1 MKPNILIA
9 VAALLI
15 GGAGGYMMGTGDDKG
30 KGTESGQTGDRPSR
44 SPVNG
49 RSGGTTQSSVPAPSR
64 GGKSSGGLREILAEP
79 GQTNRIMSLLE
90 YYTEL
95 DPDQF
100 ESEVQK
106 LQGLPMSQRMLA
118 MNLLFSRW
126 AETDPKGAWERSQ
139 QMGFPEMFMARA
151 GAVSGWAASNP
162 EGLAQEYSK
171 DPNEFG
177 MGPGGRGRGDTAA
190 MIAGEWAK
198 QNPEAALKW
207 AQTLDEGETADA
219 ISGIFN
225 ELSQQDPQEA
235 LRMAATLND
244 NDRGDAYESIAA
256 SWAISD
262 YAAADRWINSLSEE
276 GGQSKAR
283 FAAIESLANASPSQ
297 AARETAKLP
306 ASEERDELV
315 AEVSREWARQ
325 DAPSAFE
332 WLTESGS
339 DGAVEEGIGR
349 VVGALAREDPER
361 VLEYIDSQ
369 SAGEVRDNA
378 VQGYVYGNREAPPAE
393 TIRLAETISGEESRQ
408 RAVTRVAYEW
418 AREDPR
424 PPCNISR
431 PPRPSV
437 RNHGR
442 ESLKWLNGPR
452 PGKRLAAAASG
463 VPVAGRIPG
472 RECDKFLP
480 LWQGLVRISM

>member
-30 KGTESGQTGDRPSR
+30 QGTESGQTGDRPSR
-44 SPVNG
+44 SPVTG
-49 RSGGTTQSSVPAPSR
+49 RSGGTSGSAVPAASR
-64 GGKSSGGLREILAEP
+64 GGRSSGGMREILAEP
-79 GQTNRIMSLLE
+79 GQTNRIMNLLE
-90 YYTEL
+90 YYSDL

-100 ESEVQK
+100 ESEIKK

-126 AETDPKGAWERSQ
+126 AETDPKGALEQSR

-162 EGLAQEYSK
+162 EGLAREYTSNP
-171 DPNEFG
+171 DDFR
-177 MGPGGRGRGDTAA
+177 MGPGGRGSGDTVS

-207 AQTLDEGETADA
+207 ARTLEGREAGEA

-225 ELSQQDPQEA
+225 EMAQQDPEAA
-235 LRMAATLND
+235 LRMATSLSGEE
-244 NDRGDAYESIAA
+244 RGDAYESIAE

-262 YAAADRWINSLSEE
+262 YAAADKWINSLSGEE
-276 GGQSKAR
+276 KSEAR
-283 FAAIESLANASPSQ
+283 FAAVESLANVSPAQ
-297 AARETAKLP
+297 AAQETNKLP
-306 ASEERDELV
+306 EGEERDDLV

-325 DAPSAFE
+325 DAPAAFD

-378 VQGYVYGNREAPPAE
+378 VQGYVYGSRDAPPAE

-418 AREDPR
+418 AREDPQATLQYLETTEAIGEESR
-424 PPCNISR
+424 ERISEMAER
-431 PPRPSV
+431 
-437 RNHGR
+437 
-442 ESLKWLNGPR
+442 
-452 PGKRLAAAASG
+452 AAAG
-463 VPVAGRIPG
+463 EEVGRGGFRGPG
-472 RECDKFLP
+472 R
-480 LWQGLVRISM
+480 R

>member
-15 GGAGGYMMGTGDDKG
+15 GGAGGLLIGGAGNDKA
-30 KGTESGQTGDRPSR
+30 KGTQSEQSGNLPARTS
-44 SPVNG
+44 VTG
-49 RSGGTTQSSVPAPSR
+49 RSGGTSESAAPAAPR

-90 YYTEL
+90 YYSDL

-100 ESEVQK
+100 ESEIKK

-126 AETDPKGAWERSQ
+126 AETDPKGALEQSR

-162 EGLAQEYSK
+162 EGLAREYTSNP
-171 DPNEFG
+171 DDFS
-177 MGPGGRGRGDTAA
+177 MGPGGRGSGDTVA

-207 AQTLDEGETADA
+207 ARTLEGREAGDA

-225 ELSQQDPQEA
+225 ELAQQNPKMA
-235 LRMAATLND
+235 LSMATSLSGEE
-244 NDRGDAYESIAA
+244 RGDAYESIAE

-262 YAAADRWINSLSEE
+262 YAAADKWINSLSGEE
-276 GGQSKAR
+276 KSEAR
-283 FAAIESLANASPSQ
+283 FAAVESLANVSPAQ
-297 AARETAKLP
+297 AAQETNKLP
-306 ASEERDELV
+306 EGEERDDLV

-325 DAPSAFE
+325 DAPAAFD

-339 DGAVEEGIGR
+339 ESAVEEGIGR
-349 VVGALAREDPER
+349 VVGALSREDPER

-378 VQGYVYGNREAPPAE
+378 VQGYVYGNRDAPPAE
-393 TIRLAETISGEESRQ
+393 TIRLAETISGEESRR

-418 AREDPR
+418 ARQDPQATLQYLDTTEAIGEESR
-424 PPCNISR
+424 ERISEMAER
-431 PPRPSV
+431 
-437 RNHGR
+437 
-442 ESLKWLNGPR
+442 
-452 PGKRLAAAASG
+452 AAAG
-463 VPVAGRIPG
+463 EEVGRGGFRGPG
-472 RECDKFLP
+472 R
-480 LWQGLVRISM
+480 R

>member
-1 MKPNILIA
+1 MVMKTSILIA
-9 VAALLI
+9 VGALLL
-15 GGAGGYMMGTGDDKG
+15 GSVGGYLVGSGSDKPNPDQNQRVDVRPKKSVTSRASGIVAATGN
-30 KGTESGQTGDRPSR
+30 TASR
-44 SPVNG
+44 ST
-49 RSGGTTQSSVPAPSR
+49 RASE
-64 GGKSSGGLREILAEP
+64 GLREILSEP
-79 GQTNRIMSLLE
+79 GQTSRIMSLLE
-90 YYTEL
+90 YYSDL
-95 DPDQF
+95 DPSEF
-100 ESEVQK
+100 EGEVQK

-126 AETDPKGAWERSQ
+126 AENDPKGSWERSQ

-162 EGLAQEYSK
+162 EALAREYSN
-171 DPNEFG
+171 DPSEFG

-207 AQTLDEGETADA
+207 AQTLGEREAADA
-219 ISGIFN
+219 IGGIFN
-225 ELSQQDPQEA
+225 ELSQKDPQEA
-235 LRMAATLND
+235 LRMAATLDD
-244 NDRGDAYESIAA
+244 NARGDAYESIAA

-262 YAAADRWINSLSEE
+262 YAAADRWINGLGE
-276 GGQSKAR
+276 GQSKVR

-339 DGAVEEGIGR
+339 EGAVEEGIGR

-369 SAGEVRDNA
+369 DAGEVRDNA
-378 VQGYVYGNREAPPAE
+378 VQGYVYGNRDAPPAE
-393 TIRLAETISGEESRQ
+393 TIRLAETISGEDDRQ

-418 AREDPR
+418 AREDPEATLQYLETTDA
-424 PPCNISR
+424 IGEDSR
-431 PPRPSV
+431 ERIAE
-437 RNHGR
+437 RAER
-442 ESLKWLNGPR
+442 
-452 PGKRLAAAASG
+452 AAAG
-463 VPVAGRIPG
+463 EDVGRGFRGPPG
-472 RECDKFLP
+472 R
-480 LWQGLVRISM
+480 R